1 MNVETET
8 LENMIIVRPI
18 GKLDALS
25 APKLQDA
32 MDTVLSEEPSS
43 VVVDMG
49 EVPYVSSAGLRV
61 LLKTVKALRGSGKMV
76 LCQIQDNVKEVLT
89 LAGFEKL
96 MTLCDDLESAKASL

>member
-8 LENMIIVRPI
+8 FENMILMRPI
-18 GKLDALS
+18 GKLDALA

-32 MDTVLSEEPSS
+32 IDTVLAEQPSN
-43 VVVDMG
+43 VVIDMG

-61 LLKTVKALRGSGKMV
+61 LLRTVKTLRGSGKMV
-76 LCQIQDNVKEVLT
+76 LCQIQDNVREVLT

-96 MTLCDDLESAKASL
+96 MTLCDDLDSAKASL